1 LELTKKLMIM
11 KRILYIV
18 IAAITVGLSLFS
30 CEPVEDRES
39 LPAVN
44 LTAETIKFSVK
55 PTAENPNVIA
65 LKNEDPSVIP
75 YWKYVDANGN
85 EIGNSNKSNDQIS
98 FPFAGKYTVYFTA
111 YTRGGS
117 VDAAPVTI
125 DIAQNDESQFA
136 DERWNLL
143 TNGAAGKTWVLYMT
157 APLEFIGKPATPYQ
171 NIAVSGHGWW
181 PNLSDISWAGLE
193 NKDWGEVTFDLNGGY
208 NVSVTQTN
216 PTLGSTVKTTKT
228 GTFNFGLTV
237 GQTNDR
243 IVFNG
248 GTEMLHPNEASHFSS
263 SFSFTN
269 IQIVE
274 LTETTL
280 AFIAIRADGDNLI
293 YHLVVKQ

>member
-1 LELTKKLMIM
+1 MIM

-18 IAAITVGLSLFS
+18 LVVVTMGSILFS
-30 CEPVEDRES
+30 CEPVEDRDS
-39 LPAVN
+39 LPAVT
-44 LTAETIKFSVK
+44 LTPSTLKFSV
-55 PTAENPNVIA
+55 TQNPANTNEVI
-65 LKNEDPSVIP
+65 LKNPDPTVIP
-75 YWKYVDANGN
+75 FWRYVDANGN
-85 EIGNSNKSNDQIS
+85 ELGHSNKNDDKIV
-98 FPFAGKYTVYFTA
+98 FPFAGKYTFYYTA
-111 YTRGGS
+111 YERGGS
-117 VDAAPVTI
+117 VEAAPVTVT
-125 DIAQNDESQFA
+125 IAQNDETFFA

-143 TNGAAGKTWVLYMT
+143 TNGAAGKTWILYMT

-193 NKDWGEVTFDLNGGY
+193 NKDWGEVTFNLNGGY
-208 NVSVTQTN
+208 NVSVTQTD

-228 GTFNFGLTV
+228 GTFNFGLTN

-243 IVFNG
+243 IIFNG
-248 GTEMLHPNEASHFSS
+248 GTEMLHPSVASYFSS

-293 YHLVVKQ
+293 YHLVAKQ

>member
-1 LELTKKLMIM
+1 M
-11 KRILYIV
+11 KRILYIL
-18 IAAITVGLSLFS
+18 IAAFSIGSLLFS

-39 LPAVN
+39 LPAVT
-44 LTAETIKFSVK
+44 LTPETLKFSVK
-55 PTAENPNVIA
+55 PTTENPNVVV

-75 YWKYVDANGN
+75 YWKYVDGNGN
-85 EIGNSNKSNDQIS
+85 EIGHSNKSVEELV
-98 FPFAGKYTVYFTA
+98 FPFAGKYTVYYTA
-111 YTRGGS
+111 YAKGGS
-117 VDAAPVTI
+117 IDAAPVVL

-136 DERWNLL
+136 DPRWNFL

-157 APLEFIGKPATPYQ
+157 APLSFIGKPDYEYHNTTEHG
-171 NIAVSGHGWW
+171 VGWW

-193 NKDWGEVTFDLNGGY
+193 NKDWGEITFSLDGGY

-216 PTLGSTVKTTKT
+216 PTIGSTVKTTKA
-228 GTFNFGLTV
+228 GTFNLTLTP
-237 GQTNDR
+237 GMTKDKL
-243 IVFNG
+243 VFNG
-248 GTEMLHPNEASHFSS
+248 GTEMLHPNEPSYFST

-293 YHLVVKQ
+293 YHLVAKQ

>member
-1 LELTKKLMIM
+1 M

-18 IAAITVGLSLFS
+18 IAAVTIGSLLFS

-39 LPAVN
+39 LPAVS
-44 LTAETIKFSVK
+44 LTPETLKFSVQ
-55 PTAENPNVIA
+55 PTAANPNVIA
-65 LKNEDPSVIP
+65 LKNEDPTVIP
-75 YWKYVDANGN
+75 YWRYVDGNGN
-85 EIGNSNKSNDQIS
+85 EIGHSNKNDDQVS
-98 FPFAGKYTVYFTA
+98 FPFAGKYTVYYTA

-117 VDAAPVTI
+117 VDAAPVAI
-125 DIAQNDESQFA
+125 DVAQNDESQFA

-157 APLEFIGKPATPYQ
+157 APLEFIGQPATPYQ

-193 NKDWGEVTFDLNGGY
+193 DKDWGEVTFDLDGGY

-228 GTFNFGLTV
+228 GTFNFALTT

-248 GTEMLHPNEASHFSS
+248 GTEMLHPNEASYFNS

-280 AFIAIRADGDNLI
+280 AFIAIRADKDNLI